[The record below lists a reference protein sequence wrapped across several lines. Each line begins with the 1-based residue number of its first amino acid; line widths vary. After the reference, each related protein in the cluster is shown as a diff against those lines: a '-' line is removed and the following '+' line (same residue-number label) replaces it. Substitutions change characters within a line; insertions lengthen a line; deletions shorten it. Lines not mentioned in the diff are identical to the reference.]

1 MLNHGIDCIAR
12 RAGDIAHD
20 RAVDADKAVRERA
33 FARIRTADNGDVDD
47 FLFLNFLMLG
57 KLGELFDDLV
67 EQVARA
73 VAMRSGNGTRVAQAQ
88 AVELPQGLVFL
99 IGVIELVHRKQHRFA
114 ALAQHAGH
122 FDVVGRSARAAVDEE
137 NHDVGLVRA
146 GKRLLANGFLER
158 VLVAHLDAAG
168 IDEREVHAIP
178 IGLMIRAVARDAAH
192 LVNDGLVL
200 AGNAVDKRG
209 LAHVGATHNSN
220 DR

>member
-1 MLNHGIDCIAR
+1 
-12 RAGDIAHD
+12 
-20 RAVDADKAVRERA
+20 
-33 FARIRTADNGDVDD
+33 
-47 FLFLNFLMLG
+47 MLG

-67 EQVARA
+67 KQVARA
-73 VAMRSGNGTRVAQAQ
+73 VAMRSGNGARVAQAQ

-99 IGVIELVHRKQHRFA
+99 IGVVELIHRKQHGFA